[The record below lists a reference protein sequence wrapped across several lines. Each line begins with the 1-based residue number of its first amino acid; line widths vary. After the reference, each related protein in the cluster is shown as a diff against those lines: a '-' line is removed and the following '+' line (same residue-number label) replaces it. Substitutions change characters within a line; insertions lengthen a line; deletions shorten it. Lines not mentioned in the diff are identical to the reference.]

1 MITCQQC
8 GATVEG
14 NPETCPE
21 CGYEL
26 PAASQTETA
35 DAEETG
41 AQEVSA
47 ADASETTP
55 ETASET
61 ASDKKSATV
70 TSTSSSGLTAKSRA
84 LIAAAIAIAFA
95 VVLIALQVKA
105 KKSSEVNLSAEDM
118 AMLAEEQGPMV
129 RSRLANDEAARKDF
143 AKSLRELLAVAEEAR
158 AKGVGEKPEVKRQ
171 LELMQMQLVAQ
182 NYMEG
187 QQKNG
192 QANAMPNLSEAEVE
206 AFYKEP
212 GHQERFDQLIKDAQ
226 AKNPQMAGQ
235 QIPEEQLKQ
244 LKQQYAQI
252 ATAER
257 KGIEAGVDKD
267 RKVQLQ
273 LMLEQARVLAITY
286 AQEKLFPSIK
296 ATDQEIND
304 YIAKHPEFDEK
315 KAEEKAQEVLK
326 HARAGEDFASL
337 AKEYSMEPGAKQ
349 SGGDLGW
356 FGHGRMVPEFEKAA
370 FALQA
375 GQISDV
381 VKTQF
386 GYHVIKVE
394 ERKTG
399 KDKEGKD
406 EEQIHARHIL
416 IMTGS
421 PDAGPMGGPPK
432 QPRDQAREA
441 VEKDKQQK
449 LLDEI
454 VARSHVTVADNFKV
468 TEAPGGGQNPFM
480 MPPGGAPGGEEE
492 GAEPPMPV
500 PAPDG
505 KKDNKA
511 GDNKSGAQPKS
522 THGKP

>member
-26 PAASQTETA
+26 PAASQIEPV
-35 DAEETG
+35 EE
-41 AQEVSA
+41 ESA
-47 ADASETTP
+47 SAPEESRAAATPAS
-55 ETASET
+55 AET
-61 ASDKKSATV
+61 ASDKRPATV
-70 TSTSSSGLTAKSRA
+70 TSTSTSSGLSGKSRA
-84 LIAAAIAIAFA
+84 LIAALIAIVFA
-95 VVLIALQVKA
+95 GGLIVWQVKA

-129 RSRLANDEAARKDF
+129 RARLANDEAARKDF

-171 LELMQMQLVAQ
+171 LDLMQMQIVAQ
-182 NYMEG
+182 NYLEG
-187 QQKNG
+187 QQGKG
-192 QANAMPNLSEAEVE
+192 QGQQPALPTLSEAEVE

-212 GHQERFDQLIKDAQ
+212 GHQEKFDQLIKDAQ
-226 AKNPQMAGQ
+226 AKNPQMAGMP
-235 QIPEEQLKQ
+235 IPEDQMKQ

-252 ATAER
+252 STAER
-257 KGIEAGVDKD
+257 KGIEAGVDKQ

-286 AQEKLFPSIK
+286 AQEQLFPSIK
-296 ATDQEIND
+296 ATDQEID
-304 YIAKHPEFDEK
+304 AYISSHPEFDEK

-326 HARAGEDFASL
+326 RARAGDDFASL

-370 FALQA
+370 FALQP

-386 GYHVIKVE
+386 GYHIIKVE
-394 ERKTG
+394 ERKME
-399 KDKEGKD
+399 KDKEGKP
-406 EEQIHARHIL
+406 EEQIHARHVL

-421 PDAGPMGGPPK
+421 PDAGAMGPPK

-449 LLDEI
+449 LLDDI
-454 VARSHVTVADNFKV
+454 VKRSHVTVADNFKV
-468 TEAPGGGQNPFM
+468 TAPEGGAGQNPFM
-480 MPPGGAPGGEEE
+480 APPGGAPGVEEG
-492 GAEPPMPV
+492 GAEPPAPV
-500 PAPDG
+500 PVPEGDRD
-505 KKDNKA
+505 KKPT
-511 GDNKSGAQPKS
+511 DNKSGA
-522 THGKP
+522 KPDSSHRKP

>member
-26 PAASQTETA
+26 PAASQIEQT
-35 DAEETG
+35 DAEEQS
-41 AQEVSA
+41 AQAEEIRA
-47 ADASETTP
+47 AAASTS
-55 ETASET
+55 SET
-61 ASDKKSATV
+61 ASDKKPAKAAPASA
-70 TSTSSSGLTAKSRA
+70 SSNGLSGKSRA
-84 LIAAAIAIAFA
+84 LIAAAIAILFA
-95 VVLIALQVKA
+95 GGLIVWQVKA
-105 KKSSEVNLSAEDM
+105 KKGNDVNLTAEDM
-118 AMLAEEQGPMV
+118 QMLAEEQGPMV
-129 RSRLANDEAARKDF
+129 RARLANDESARKDF

-187 QQKNG
+187 QQGKGGPSNP
-192 QANAMPNLSEAEVE
+192 ALPNLTEAEVE

-212 GHQERFDQLIKDAQ
+212 GQQQKFDELIKDAQ
-226 AKNPQMAGQ
+226 AKNPQMAGMP
-235 QIPEEQLKQ
+235 IPEDQMKQ

-257 KGIEAGVDKD
+257 KGIEAGVDKT

-286 AQEKLFPSIK
+286 AQEKLFPTIK
-296 ATDQEIND
+296 ATDQEID
-304 YIAKHPEFDEK
+304 AYVSSHPEFDEK

-326 HARAGEDFASL
+326 RARAGEDFATL

-394 ERKTG
+394 ERKKE

-406 EEQIHARHIL
+406 EEQIHARHVL

-421 PDAGPMGGPPK
+421 PDAGAMGPPK

-454 VARSHVTVADNFKV
+454 VKRSHVSVADNFKV
-468 TEAPGGGQNPFM
+468 TEAPGGAQNPFM
-480 MPPGGAPGGEEE
+480 VPPGGAPGGVEE
-492 GAEPPMPV
+492 GPEPPMP
-500 PAPDG
+500 APEGDKG
-505 KKDNKA
+505 KKDADK
-511 GDNKSGAQPKS
+511 KPGA
-522 THGKP
+522 KPDSSHRKP